1 MAFVIGDD
9 CVMCGTCAA
18 NCPAEAISEGNGKY
32 VINADSCMEC
42 GTCVPTARWARSR
55 RLRFGRRKTQTNEAI
70 CSRHIALYLFQTIFS
85 GRSVCHA
92 PLRTI

>member
-42 GTCVPTARWARSR
+42 GTCAANCRITPHCRCLKNW
-55 RLRFGRRKTQTNEAI
+55 
-70 CSRHIALYLFQTIFS
+70 FS
-85 GRSVCHA
+85 ANR
-92 PLRTI
+92 

>member
-42 GTCVPTARWARSR
+42 GTCAYNCPANRPLV
-55 RLRFGRRKTQTNEAI
+55 QAI
-70 CSRHIALYLFQTIFS
+70 RMGKALVKKGGKQ
-85 GRSVCHA
+85 
-92 PLRTI
+92 

>member
-42 GTCVPTARWARSR
+42 GTCAANCLTIACRRS
-55 RLRFGRRKTQTNEAI
+55 
-70 CSRHIALYLFQTIFS
+70 S
-85 GRSVCHA
+85 GRSATALCSG
-92 PLRTI
+92 

>member
-1 MAFVIGDD
+1 MHIPKGASQTCALLTFDDD

-42 GTCVPTARWARSR
+42 GTCAANCPV
-55 RLRFGRRKTQTNEAI
+55 GAI
-70 CSRHIALYLFQTIFS
+70 
-85 GRSVCHA
+85 SVD
-92 PLRTI
+92 

>member
-42 GTCVPTARWARSR
+42 GTCAANCRWARSLSTKIR
-55 RLRFGRRKTQTNEAI
+55 PEKNANE
-70 CSRHIALYLFQTIFS
+70 
-85 GRSVCHA
+85 
-92 PLRTI
+92 

>member
-42 GTCVPTARWARSR
+42 GCTSSTRTAAWSAAPALPTARWARS
-55 RLRFGRRKTQTNEAI
+55 LSTNSTENNAN
-70 CSRHIALYLFQTIFS
+70 
-85 GRSVCHA
+85 G
-92 PLRTI
+92 

>member
-1 MAFVIGDD
+1 MAFVISDD

-42 GTCVPTARWARSR
+42 GTCAANCRTTPRCRCLKNW
-55 RLRFGRRKTQTNEAI
+55 
-70 CSRHIALYLFQTIFS
+70 CSANR
-85 GRSVCHA
+85 
-92 PLRTI
+92 

>member
-32 VINADSCMEC
+32 VINADSC
-42 GTCVPTARWARSR
+42 
-55 RLRFGRRKTQTNEAI
+55 I
-70 CSRHIALYLFQTIFS
+70 CLLYTS
-85 GRSVCHA
+85 PSPRD
-92 PLRTI
+92 

>member
-9 CVMCGTCAA
+9 CVMCGTCFV

-42 GTCVPTARWARSR
+42 GTCAANCPV
-55 RLRFGRRKTQTNEAI
+55 GAI
-70 CSRHIALYLFQTIFS
+70 
-85 GRSVCHA
+85 SVD
-92 PLRTI
+92 

>member
-42 GTCVPTARWARSR
+42 GTCAANCPVGAISVDSVSYTHLTLPTKA
-55 RLRFGRRKTQTNEAI
+55 
-70 CSRHIALYLFQTIFS
+70 
-85 GRSVCHA
+85 
-92 PLRTI
+92 

>member
-1 MAFVIGDD
+1 MTPYQRKRSLVKIIGGNYNGIVIGDD

-42 GTCVPTARWARSR
+42 GTCAANCPV
-55 RLRFGRRKTQTNEAI
+55 GAI
-70 CSRHIALYLFQTIFS
+70 
-85 GRSVCHA
+85 SVD
-92 PLRTI
+92 